1 MLTRKYSNA
10 ALVREIWPAGSRIMR
25 HFVVISLS
33 TLIISACGGN
43 TPPCGDETVVAKVR
57 NFATQA
63 VSDALRR
70 NDPQLNVAPIMSR
83 ISVSLTNIAETAY
96 DAGIDKHSCSANL
109 RVALPPELAA
119 LNEYRAFQVLALGKR
134 KLDVQGNEIVT
145 PITFTSYTS
154 SKDGSLIVN
163 SEGDNVPAQ
172 YIKGAQ
178 SVGAFDADLR
188 SVPDPHAG
196 LTLYTAT
203 EKSVL
208 LEPAE
213 NGALKFHI
221 GHQSHLC
228 RSWTQVITEE
238 RGDTLVYNNPKVRC
252 TVYFSRLGQILLV
265 EHDGCD
271 MVVKACYPDGIYT
284 KQ

>member
-1 MLTRKYSNA
+1 MRDDRTAS
-10 ALVREIWPAGSRIMR
+10 SRIMR
-25 HFVVISLS
+25 YIIIIALS
-33 TLIISACGGN
+33 AFIITACGGK
-43 TPPCGDETVVAKVR
+43 TPACGDKKVVSRVTSM
-57 NFATQA
+57 ATQA
-63 VSDALRR
+63 IRDALLR
-70 NDPQLNVAPIMSR
+70 NDANVNVDSIMSR
-83 ISVSLTNIAETAY
+83 IGVSLTSIAETGY
-96 DAGIDKHSCSANL
+96 DKSIDKHSCSANL

-119 LNEYRAFQVLALGKR
+119 LNEYRAFQTLALGKQ
-134 KLDVQGNEIVT
+134 KLNVEGNDIVT

-154 SKDGSLIVN
+154 SKDGSLIIS
-163 SEGDNVPAQ
+163 SEGDNEPAR
-172 YIKGAQ
+172 YIRGAH

-196 LTLYTAT
+196 LTLYTTT

-221 GHQSHLC
+221 NHQSHLC
-228 RSWTQVITEE
+228 RSWTQIITEE
-238 RGDTLVYNNPKVRC
+238 RGDTLVYNNPKVEC
-252 TVYFSRLGQILLV
+252 AVYFSRLGQILLV
-265 EHDGCD
+265 EHEGCD